1 MASPWQEGLAAQ
13 RIEVAWTWAS
23 PSFEHCLTPR
33 ERDRY
38 HRLRR
43 QADRN
48 TFATG
53 RALLRLVVGA
63 RMDVEPHEVV
73 VRTTCV
79 RCGST
84 SHGAPTV
91 DPVGGAR
98 AAPHVSVTHAAGL
111 VMVAATDAGPVGI
124 DCEPLASAL
133 VPGFADVAL
142 APQEQATLAGAP
154 PGALLRTWV
163 RKEALLKA
171 TGQGLTTDPRG
182 VLLSPWWGPPQVLST
197 PSGIAS
203 TGWRLTD
210 VDPVPGF
217 AGAVASASPWSG
229 ALEHTLGRVD
239 LGRSD
244 VRAALAGQATQGA

>member
-1 MASPWQEGLAAQ
+1 MASPWREDLAAQ
-13 RIEVAWTWAS
+13 RIEVAWTWAA
-23 PSFEHCLTPR
+23 PSFDHCLTPQ

-43 QADRN
+43 QADKN

-63 RMDVEPHEVV
+63 RMNIEPHEVV
-73 VRTTCV
+73 VRSTCA

-84 SHGAPTV
+84 SHGAPTI
-91 DPVGGAR
+91 DPVDGAR

-111 VMVAATDAGPVGI
+111 VMVAASDAGPVGI
-124 DCEPLASAL
+124 DCEPLDTAL
-133 VPGFADVAL
+133 VDGFADVVL
-142 APQEQATLAGAP
+142 APREQATLTGAP
-154 PGALLRTWV
+154 PDALLRTWV
-163 RKEALLKA
+163 RKESFLKA
-171 TGQGLTTDPRG
+171 TGKGLTTDPRG
-182 VLLSPWWGPPQVLST
+182 VLLSPWWRPPQVVAT

-203 TGWRLTD
+203 TGWQLRD

-217 AGAVASASPWSG
+217 AGAVASTSPWSG
-229 ALEHTLGRVD
+229 ALELTLRRVD

-244 VRAALAGQATQGA
+244 VRGALAGQVAQGA